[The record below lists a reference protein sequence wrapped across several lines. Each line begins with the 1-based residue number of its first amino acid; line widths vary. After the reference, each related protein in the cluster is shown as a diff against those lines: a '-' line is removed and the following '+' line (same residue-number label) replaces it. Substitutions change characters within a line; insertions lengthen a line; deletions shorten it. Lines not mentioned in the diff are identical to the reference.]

1 MSAEI
6 KRNEI
11 TGIYKQLNECKNT
24 LKHGNIHSCL
34 LSFKA
39 VLEKIPSTSMLPSD
53 EKDLL
58 KEVNSFQISLSE
70 SKNFKDVFGPVSFH
84 AKDLAT
90 SLDFVKQLINV
101 KEEELR
107 GSIQNCQNNDS
118 SIQDIATDISS
129 DIEKEAQTVMQ
140 LIDQG
145 EYTQAKELI
154 ADNNILVTFI
164 VQSYNRNGI
173 RLRKDGDYDKAIEEF
188 EKALTILPDDEGLHY
203 NIARVQVEKKEW
215 KHAEAAIQE
224 ALKINPLF
232 REGND
237 LLKYIN
243 ANS

>member
-1 MSAEI
+1 MTAEI

-11 TGIYKQLNECKNT
+11 TAIYKQLNECKNT
-24 LKHGNIHSCL
+24 LKHGNIYSCL

-53 EKDLL
+53 EKELI
-58 KEVNSFQISLSE
+58 KEVNSFQILLSE
-70 SKNFKDVFGPVSFH
+70 SKNFKDIYGPVSFH
-84 AKDLAT
+84 AKDFDT
-90 SLDFVKQLINV
+90 SLDFVKQLIQV

-107 GSIQNCQNNDS
+107 GSTPQSQNNDAV
-118 SIQDIATDISS
+118 IQDIAIDSSS
-129 DIEKEAQTVMQ
+129 DIEKEAQTVMH

-145 EYTQAKELI
+145 KYNQAKELI
-154 ADNNILVTFI
+154 ADNDILTTFI
-164 VQSYNRNGI
+164 VQSYNNNGI
-173 RLRKDGDYDKAIEEF
+173 RLRKEGSYDNAIAEF

-203 NIARVQVEKKEW
+203 NMARAFIEKKEW
-215 KHAEAAIQE
+215 KRAETSLQE

-232 REGND
+232 NEGNA